1 MLACLVAGIVV
12 CDELQLEYYTS
23 AQFECD
29 DTMYNFTSSADIK
42 HRYWL
47 LPSGELIVTN
57 TSDAHITI
65 DDNFALTVDKI
76 EDEDFG
82 HYFCLLVRDDFTVD
96 RIVHGL
102 NTGGPF
108 YGDLFEKYTQKAM
121 IGGIAAGTLFVIV
134 AGSCLVW
141 TFRHRQRD
149 QRNRA
154 VDELD
159 KTINGFDMKSY
170 DNVGADV
177 EDVKVTVTSRGAEGN
192 GKDKTDPV

>member
-1 MLACLVAGIVV
+1 
-12 CDELQLEYYTS
+12 
-23 AQFECD
+23 
-29 DTMYNFTSSADIK
+29 
-42 HRYWL
+42 
-47 LPSGELIVTN
+47 
-57 TSDAHITI
+57 
-65 DDNFALTVDKI
+65 
-76 EDEDFG
+76 
-82 HYFCLLVRDDFTVD
+82 
-96 RIVHGL
+96 
-102 NTGGPF
+102 
-108 YGDLFEKYTQKAM
+108 M